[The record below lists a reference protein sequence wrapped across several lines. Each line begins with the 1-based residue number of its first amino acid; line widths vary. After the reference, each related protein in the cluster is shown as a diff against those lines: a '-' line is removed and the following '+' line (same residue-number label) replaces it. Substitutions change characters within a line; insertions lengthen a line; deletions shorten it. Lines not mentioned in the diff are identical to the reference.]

1 MTPHPLPLLLLLSA
15 LPLTAAPVEIGKF
28 SAKIV
33 PERVAVL
40 PLPDRGTVTDLV
52 DASGRLEAGTVIAI
66 LNKERTAEERE
77 DMELQIARERINKK
91 DEILKLQAQRRK
103 VKFYTSLS
111 PQERRFN
118 TDFKD
123 ETPPDSSSLN
133 DIDERIALMERE
145 LKTMERRKR
154 NEFDHKHN
162 PMTLRMP
169 FSGRLQYNVTLPEDI
184 TQPFEYSETVRTF
197 ATACDDSAFYI
208 TINVADSDLSL
219 LSEERFTT
227 TVKLPGGRTLT
238 GTYSHRRV
246 ERANHGGDM
255 LVYFFRLPAEDHD
268 TAYNMLGSNT
278 SAILTYETGT
288 DVLHVSKAELLT
300 RPEASECENWE
311 QLVKLTHPGYHIL
324 IIAQRDIVLV
334 PAAN

>member
-1 MTPHPLPLLLLLSA
+1 MYCRQALLLLLSS
-15 LPLTAAPVEIGKF
+15 LPLTAAPIQVGKF

-40 PLPDRGTVTDLV
+40 PLPERGIVTDLT
-52 DASGRLEAGTVIAI
+52 DASQRLEEGTIIAI

-77 DMELQIARERINKK
+77 DMELQIARERLNKK
-91 DEILKLQAQRRK
+91 DEILKLKAQRRK
-103 VKFYTSLS
+103 VVFYNSLS
-111 PQERRFN
+111 PAERRFN
-118 TDFKD
+118 NDFKED
-123 ETPPDSSSLN
+123 GPPDSTSIK
-133 DIDERIALMERE
+133 DIDERIALLERE

-154 NEFDHKHN
+154 KEFEHKHD

-169 FSGRLQYNVTLPEDI
+169 FTGRLQYNITLPEDI
-184 TQPFEYSETVRTF
+184 TQPLNYSELSRAF

-208 TINVADSDLSL
+208 TINISESDLSL
-219 LSEERFTT
+219 LSEDKFTT
-227 TVKLPGGRTLT
+227 VVKLPGGRELV

-255 LVYFFRLPAEDHD
+255 LVYFFKLPADTYE
-268 TAYNMLGSNT
+268 TAYDMLGSNT
-278 SAILTYETGT
+278 TAILTYETGT

-311 QLVKLTHPGYHIL
+311 QLIKVTHPGYNIL
-324 IIAQRDIVLV
+324 LIGQREIVLS
-334 PAAN
+334 PAES